1 MRKTGVVVIGGDYQ
15 GLGVIRSLGRQGIP
29 VYLLDSEACIGMASK
44 FTTKFFHCPSPEDE
58 NLLLEFLLSLA
69 EEEKLNK
76 WVVYPT
82 DDETVKVLS
91 INKRLL
97 EKYYK
102 IPTPDWAVSQILYNK
117 KLTYKLAEKIDIDI
131 PRTVYPKD
139 INEVSQIDLAFP
151 VIVKPVSQGRF
162 YQKTKK
168 KALKARDKTELIKI
182 YKKTE
187 ALLDSSEIMIQEVI
201 TGGPENLFSFCSL
214 FKEGIPL
221 AKLVAKRSRQHP
233 MDFGRASTFVET
245 VDIPELEELGTKFLN
260 AINYYGLSEVE
271 FMWDPRDKR
280 YKLLEINAR
289 TWGWHTMGNIAGV
302 DFPLLLFKDLMGE
315 EVRSNSF
322 CKGVKW
328 IRILT
333 DTPLAFKEILKGKL
347 RINDYLLSLKGEKEY
362 AVWSL
367 RDLLPFVMEFLLLPY
382 LWKKRGF

>member
-29 VYLLDSEACIGMASK
+29 VYLLDSGACIGVASK
-44 FTTKFFHCPSPEDE
+44 FTTKFFRCPSLNDE
-58 NLLLEFLLSLA
+58 NLFLEFLLSLA
-69 EEEKLNK
+69 EEEKLNN

-82 DDETVKVLS
+82 DDETVRVLS

-97 EKYYK
+97 EKYYN

-117 KLTYKLAEKIDIDI
+117 KLTYKLAERINIDI

-139 INEVSQIDLAFP
+139 IGEVSQIDLAFP
-151 VIVKPVSQGRF
+151 VIVKPVSQGKF
-162 YQKTKK
+162 YKKTKK
-168 KALKARDKTELIKI
+168 KALKARDKRELIEI

-187 ALLDSSEIMIQEVI
+187 ALIDNSEIMIQEVI

-289 TWGWHTMGNIAGV
+289 TWGWHTLGGIAGV
-302 DFPLLLFKDLMGE
+302 DFPLLLFKNLMGE

-322 CKGVKW
+322 RKGVKW

-333 DTPLAFKEILKGKL
+333 DAPLGFKEILKGKL
-347 RINDYLLSLKGEKEY
+347 MINDYLLSLKGEKEY

-367 RDLLPFVMEFLLLPY
+367 RDPLPFVMEFLLLPY
-382 LWKKRGF
+382 LWKTRGF

>member
-15 GLGVIRSLGRQGIP
+15 GLGVIRSLGRRGIP
-29 VYLLDSEACIGMASK
+29 VYLLDSGACIGMASK
-44 FTTKFFHCPSPEDE
+44 FTTRFFRCPSLEDE
-58 NLLLEFLLSLA
+58 NLFLEFLLSLA

-82 DDETVKVLS
+82 DDETVKALS

-97 EKYYK
+97 EKYYR
-102 IPTPDWAVSQILYNK
+102 IPTPGWTVSQILYNK

-131 PRTVYPKD
+131 PRTAYPKD
-139 INEVSQIDLAFP
+139 INEVSQIDLCFP

-182 YKKTE
+182 YKKTG

-245 VDIPELEELGTKFLN
+245 VDIPELEALGTRFLS
-260 AINYYGLSEVE
+260 AIDYYGLSEVE
-271 FMWDPRDKR
+271 FMWDPRDNHWR
-280 YKLLEINAR
+280 LLEINAR
-289 TWGWHTMGNIAGV
+289 TWGWHTLGHTAGV
-302 DFPLLLFKDLMGE
+302 DFPLLLFRDLMGE
-315 EVRSNSF
+315 KVGSNSF
-322 CKGVKW
+322 CKGAKW
-328 IRILT
+328 IRIMT
-333 DTPLAFKEILKGKL
+333 DTPLALEEILKGKL

-367 RDLLPFVMEFLLLPY
+367 RDPLPFVMEFLLLPY
-382 LWKKRGF
+382 LWKTRGF

>member
-1 MRKTGVVVIGGDYQ
+1 MRKTGAVVMGGDYQ

-29 VYLLDSEACIGMASK
+29 VYLLDSGACIGTASK
-44 FTTKFFHCPSPEDE
+44 FTTKFFRCPSPEDE

-69 EEEKLNK
+69 EEEKLNN

-102 IPTPDWAVSQILYNK
+102 IPTPDWTVSQILYNK

-139 INEVSQIDLAFP
+139 INEVSQIDLRFP
-151 VIVKPVSQGRF
+151 VIVKPVSRRRF
-162 YQKTKK
+162 YKTTKK
-168 KALKARDKTELIKI
+168 KALKARDKRELIKT

-187 ALLDSSEIMIQEVI
+187 TFLVNSEIMIQEVI

-221 AKLVAKRSRQHP
+221 AKLVAKRPRQHP
-233 MDFGRASTFVET
+233 MDFGTGTFVET
-245 VDIPELEELGTKFLN
+245 VDIPELEGLGTKFLN

-289 TWGWHTMGNIAGV
+289 TWGWHTLGGIAGV
-302 DFPLLLFKDLMGE
+302 DFPLLLFKDLTGE

-322 CKGVKW
+322 RKGVKW

-333 DTPLAFKEILKGKL
+333 DAPLGFKEISKGKL
-347 RINDYLLSLKGEKEY
+347 RLNDYLFSLKGEKEY

-367 RDLLPFVMEFLLLPY
+367 RDPLPFVMEFLLLPY
-382 LWKKRGF
+382 LWKTRGF